1 MIYSRF
7 GTKLTPLS
15 KRQDDQGRISIQA
28 TAAGGEGVRDYAVAD
43 LTADEGL
50 GEINDAI
57 DKLAWQAAPTAGPPR
72 GRRRS
77 HKPL

>member
-15 KRQDDQGRISIQA
+15 KRQDAGGHVSIQA
-28 TAAGGEGVRDYAVAD
+28 TAEGADGVRDYAIAD

-50 GEINDAI
+50 GEINDAV
-57 DKLAWQAAPTAGPPR
+57 DQLAWQVAVNSASPR
-72 GRRRS
+72 GRRRARR
-77 HKPL
+77 PL